1 MMKFE
6 CKELGTHC
14 PYVAEGNSLEEVKKN
29 AIQHAQSVHKDL
41 IAHMSAQQRA
51 DMDQTITR
59 KTH

>member
-29 AIQHAQSVHKDL
+29 AKLISYDAQGEIGLTHATKWCIS
-41 IAHMSAQQRA
+41 
-51 DMDQTITR
+51 TGF
-59 KTH
+59 